1 MIMGSEI
8 DPKVINAI
16 IGYTSLHPTPR
27 KTPQYYFFFYC
38 GKKNS
43 LQVSEGLAES
53 WLTDK
58 SLSQSNHLK
67 QCVLV

>member
-1 MIMGSEI
+1 MGSEI

-38 GKKNS
+38 GKKKNI